1 MNLKLIIQYIKS
13 HRRSGILLLVCA
25 VTLAGVLLLFEVDV
39 RVIRYAYLICFAAG
53 LGISFWDFFKYQAK
67 HEKLRILE
75 KEAVDTLDNLPVPQD
90 LIEQDYQNIIRELYR
105 SKTDISYRTQNKYD
119 DLVEYYTMWAHQIK
133 TPISA
138 MRLILQTELGQ
149 MTEAAEVNRE
159 MADEL
164 FKVEQYVD
172 MVLGYLKLDEQG
184 TDYVFQRCSLDDVI
198 RQSLRKFAGQFIRSK
213 NRLVFDETGKT
224 VITDE
229 KWLAFVMEQL
239 LSNALK
245 YTREGEI
252 HIYMENPDTLVIRDT
267 GIGIAADDVPRVFEK
282 GFTGY
287 NGRADK
293 KSTGIGLY
301 LCRRIVQNLGYAI
314 SCESEI
320 GKGTAVKLDFKQK
333 EIVHAD

>member
-1 MNLKLIIQYIKS
+1 MQ
-13 HRRSGILLLVCA
+13 
-25 VTLAGVLLLFEVDV
+25 
-39 RVIRYAYLICFAAG
+39 
-53 LGISFWDFFKYQAK
+53 
-67 HEKLRILE
+67 
-75 KEAVDTLDNLPVPQD
+75 P
-90 LIEQDYQNIIRELYR
+90 
-105 SKTDISYRTQNKYD
+105 
-119 DLVEYYTMWAHQIK
+119 
-133 TPISA
+133 
-138 MRLILQTELGQ
+138 
-149 MTEAAEVNRE
+149 
-159 MADEL
+159 
-164 FKVEQYVD
+164 
-172 MVLGYLKLDEQG
+172 
-184 TDYVFQRCSLDDVI
+184 DDVI
-198 RQSLRKFAGQFIRSK
+198 RQSLPKFAGQFIRSK

-301 LCRRIVQNLGYAI
+301 LCRRIVQNLGYSI